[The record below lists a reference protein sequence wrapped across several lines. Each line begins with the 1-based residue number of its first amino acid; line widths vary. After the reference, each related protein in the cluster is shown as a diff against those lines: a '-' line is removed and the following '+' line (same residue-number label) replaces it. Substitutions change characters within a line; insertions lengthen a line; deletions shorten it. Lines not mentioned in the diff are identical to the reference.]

1 MFLGID
7 LGTTYSVGSYIAE
20 NGEPKVI
27 INTEGNNVTP
37 SVVYF
42 ENKNSVVVGQA
53 AKDNSIICPENV
65 VSAVKNYM
73 GKKQVFESTY
83 GEKYTPEVISSFILN
98 KIVGDANIYLNPEE
112 PIKDVVV
119 TIPAYFTDAQRKAT
133 EDAATIAGLNLLGIL
148 NEPTAAALYYAHQTK
163 LKNANVLVYDLGGG
177 TFDVTII
184 HIEGEDIVV
193 KSTGGLSKVGGRF
206 FDQDIV
212 DYVCEYIDDKYDVD
226 LEDEEYLDA
235 YQELYERAEKVKI
248 QLSNQQKAYIAVR
261 AGKVRENVEITRE
274 FLEKIVGKLY
284 QRSEF
289 VVKKAMKDAG
299 LDFSDLDKVILAGG
313 SSRIPYI
320 KEKLEKLVGFEPSRE
335 VNPDEVVGLGAA
347 LYGEITTKKSG
358 SKKKTIQDV
367 CSHSIGIVTL
377 DAKTSKKINSI
388 QIHRNSAIP
397 ASVTNTF
404 RTAVDGQK
412 GIELS
417 VTEGEFVEL
426 TDVTII
432 STTYLALPEGLK
444 KGTKIEIKLQLDASQ
459 LIHVFLN
466 IPSAQFEKEF
476 SFERQANLSEA
487 DIAKLTGLIA
497 DYEVN

>member
-1 MFLGID
+1 MVLGID
-7 LGTTYSVGSYIAE
+7 LGTTYSVGSYIDE
-20 NGEPKVI
+20 NGEPKAIV
-27 INTEGNNVTP
+27 NTEGSNVTP

-53 AKDNSIICPENV
+53 AKDNSIISPENV

-73 GKKQVFESTY
+73 GKKQIFKSTY
-83 GEKYTPEVISSFILN
+83 GQEYTPEVISSFIL
-98 KIVGDANIYLNPEE
+98 KKVVGDANIYLNPKT

-133 EDAATIAGLNLLGIL
+133 EDAAKIAGLNLLGIL
-148 NEPTAAALYYAHQTK
+148 NEPTAAALYYAHKTK
-163 LKNANVLVYDLGGG
+163 LKKGNVLVYDLGGG

-184 HIEGEDIVV
+184 QIEGENIIV

-212 DYVCEYIDDKYDVD
+212 DYVCEYIDEKYDVD

-248 QLSNQQKAYIAVR
+248 QLSSQQKAYIAVR

-299 LDFSDLDKVILAGG
+299 LTYSDLDRVIMAGG

-320 KEKLEKLVGFEPSRE
+320 KEKLQKLVGFEPSRD

-347 LYGEITTKKSG
+347 IYGEILSGKKKDS
-358 SKKKTIQDV
+358 KKTIQDV

-388 QIHRNSAIP
+388 QIHRNSRIP
-397 ASVTNTF
+397 VSVTNTF
-404 RTAVDGQK
+404 RTAVDNQK

-432 STTYLALPEGLK
+432 STTYLELPSGLK
-444 KGTKIEIKLQLDASQ
+444 KGTKIEIKLQLDMAQ
-459 LIHVFLN
+459 LIHVFVS
-466 IPSAQFEKEF
+466 IPAVRFEKEF
-476 SFERQANLSEA
+476 SFERQANLSED
-487 DIAKLTGLIA
+487 DIVKLTGLIA
-497 DYEVN
+497 DYEIN